1 VFAASSL
8 EDAAREQYAA
18 MQAGGG
24 AVAAPPKKGSSKTG
38 QPQAATE
45 ENRESH
51 GTMLCLGVS
60 SSRASWP
67 RSSAP
72 GKRDKFSQEIE

>member
-24 AVAAPPKKGSSKTG
+24 AVAAPPKKGQLKDR
-38 QPQAATE
+38 QAAG
-45 ENRESH
+45 RHRRKSGESWH
-51 GTMLCLGVS
+51 YAL
-60 SSRASWP
+60 P
-67 RSSAP
+67 RSQLLPRKLAAQQRAR
-72 GKRDKFSQEIE
+72 KTR